1 MNSTKP
7 TTTTSTTTKS
17 ETTRLLVPHS
27 LAIDFHIEL
36 PMSYSSVCHT
46 SAAGPYLLPS
56 SNGFLLCFCS
66 LPAVAISQFDR
77 LAMHFHRLSDIIL
90 STGSYRLLRHPWN
103 TNIEHNTDCRATR
116 PLGEML
122 RPAAAATR
130 GGERRLLWTL
140 SKLGQ
145 IGTVT
150 SAGAEPRELCE
161 IDGE

>member
-1 MNSTKP
+1 MKQRVCWCP
-7 TTTTSTTTKS
+7 IHWQLIFTSRCQCLIPPS
-17 ETTRLLVPHS
+17 AIHQLL
-27 LAIDFHIEL
+27 DRR
-36 PMSYSSVCHT
+36 
-46 SAAGPYLLPS
+46 LLPS

>member
-46 SAAGPYLLPS
+46 SAAGPTSIAQLKRVS
-56 SNGFLLCFCS
+56 SLFLFMFFC
-66 LPAVAISQFDR
+66 PAVAISQFDR

-103 TNIEHNTDCRATR
+103 TNIHNTTQTAGL
-116 PLGEML
+116 PVH
-122 RPAAAATR
+122 R
-130 GGERRLLWTL
+130 G
-140 SKLGQ
+140 K
-145 IGTVT
+145 
-150 SAGAEPRELCE
+150 C
-161 IDGE
+161 